1 MRDRSTVVLGGFRRS
16 SPTLGAWSSPRLAPC
31 HGPLRSG
38 RYHGRSSQAVD
49 PAQDGSEQVDHLAT
63 HASANGAA
71 VLAGRIPTELC
82 QTGSAGRSPP
92 ASPGTN
98 SGYEAAATTF

>member
-16 SPTLGAWSSPRLAPC
+16 SPTLGPWSSPRLKPC

-38 RYHGRSSQAVD
+38 HYHGRSSQAVD
-49 PAQDGSEQVDHLAT
+49 PAQDGGEQVDHPAT

-71 VLAGRIPTELC
+71 VLAGRIQTSRSYAGFVSLAFALINIQLC
-82 QTGSAGRSPP
+82 P
-92 ASPGTN
+92 
-98 SGYEAAATTF
+98 